1 MSGAGPDRM
10 PLEAVLRLVRT
21 EGIGPIGF
29 RRLMQRFGDAEAA
42 LDALPGLARAGGR
55 DIPPAV
61 PSRGVAEAEIE
72 ALDRL
77 GGRFLLLG
85 QPDYPPL
92 LAQLADA
99 PPVLAVLGNP
109 AILRRRAV
117 AIVGA
122 RNASAA
128 GLRIAE
134 ALAAEL
140 GGAGLVVVSGLARGI
155 DGAAHVGAL
164 HVGPTVAAIA
174 GGLDKPYPPEHASL
188 QERIAAQGCV
198 VAEAPLGTAPQSRHF
213 PRRNRIIVGLSLGC
227 VVVEAAPKSGS
238 LISAGLALDYGRE
251 LYAVPGSPLDP
262 RCRGSNDLLRQ
273 RHANLV
279 ENADDVLRHL
289 PDPPPDLGPTG
300 FAEPSSAWCADAP
313 EAWDQLGAVRD
324 ALLRLLSHT
333 PTPVDDLV
341 RRCQFSIS
349 AVLAVLTELELA
361 GRVESL
367 PGNRVGLMADR
378 YRPG

>member
-1 MSGAGPDRM
+1 MNRM
-10 PLEAVLRLVRT
+10 PLGPMLRLIRT
-21 EGIGPIGF
+21 EGIGPMGF
-29 RRLMQRFGDAEAA
+29 RRLMQRFNGDPEAA
-42 LDALPGLARAGGR
+42 LDALPGVARAGGR
-55 DIPPAV
+55 NVPPSV
-61 PSRGVAEAEIE
+61 PSQGMADAEIE

-77 GGRFLLLG
+77 GGRFLLIG
-85 QPDYPPL
+85 EPDYPPL

-99 PPVLAVLGNP
+99 PPVLAVLGDP
-109 AILRRRAV
+109 AILHRRSV

-134 ALAAEL
+134 ALAADL
-140 GGAGLVVVSGLARGI
+140 GGNGLVVVSGLARGI
-155 DGAAHVGAL
+155 DGAAHAGAL

-188 QERIAAQGCV
+188 QERIAARGCV
-198 VAEAPLGTAPQSRHF
+198 VAEAPLGTAPQSKHF
-213 PRRNRIIVGLSLGC
+213 PQRNRIIVGLSLGC

-238 LISAGLALDYGRE
+238 LISADLALDYGRE

-273 RHANLV
+273 RHAHLV
-279 ENADDVLRHL
+279 ENAVDVLRHL
-289 PDPPPDLGPTG
+289 PDLQPNLGSAG
-300 FAEPSSAWCADAP
+300 FAEAPSGWGAGAP
-313 EAWDQLGAVRD
+313 EHWDQLGPVRD
-324 ALLRLLSHT
+324 TLLRLLSHT

-367 PGNRVGLMADR
+367 PGNRVGLLADR
-378 YRPG
+378 FRPG